1 MQNYKNLVN
10 SKPIYNIFAIFSLI
24 PLKFLFAFLVYF
36 AVLSCSAVP
45 SQKDTKKGEL
55 GLSISNPIKVN
66 SVPEEYQYIRENCE
80 GCRVISQA
88 LINEGKSYYD
98 ELKVQKPDGTTVSY
112 FFDINSFYL
121 DF

>member
-1 MQNYKNLVN
+1 MKN
-10 SKPIYNIFAIFSLI
+10 
-24 PLKFLFAFLVYF
+24 LKFLFVFLVYF
-36 AVLSCSAVP
+36 SVLSCSAVP
-45 SQKDTKKGEL
+45 SQKDNKKGEL

-80 GCRVISQA
+80 GCKVISQA
-88 LINEGKSYYD
+88 LINKGKSYYD

>member
-1 MQNYKNLVN
+1 MKN
-10 SKPIYNIFAIFSLI
+10 
-24 PLKFLFAFLVYF
+24 LKFLFAFLVYF

-80 GCRVISQA
+80 GCKVI
-88 LINEGKSYYD
+88 KSCVI
-98 ELKVQKPDGTTVSY
+98 LHSFFY
-112 FFDINSFYL
+112 FHPNHFSTESETSSDKFTSKCWAIL
-121 DF
+121 

>member
-1 MQNYKNLVN
+1 MKN
-10 SKPIYNIFAIFSLI
+10 
-24 PLKFLFAFLVYF
+24 LKFLFAFLVYF
-36 AVLSCSAVP
+36 AVFSCSAVP
-45 SQKDTKKGEL
+45 SQGEL

-88 LINEGKSYYD
+88 LINKGKSYYD

-112 FFDINSFYL
+112 FFDITSFYL

>member
-1 MQNYKNLVN
+1 MKN
-10 SKPIYNIFAIFSLI
+10 
-24 PLKFLFAFLVYF
+24 LKFLFAFLVYF
-36 AVLSCSAVP
+36 AVFSCSAVP
-45 SQKDTKKGEL
+45 SQKDNNKGEL

-66 SVPEEYQYIRENCE
+66 SVPD
-80 GCRVISQA
+80 
-88 LINEGKSYYD
+88 YD